1 MKYIIANLILALL
14 PPTRFFA
21 LKAKLLRQLGVDI
34 HPSSKV
40 CGDVRFYG
48 AGKVTIG
55 EGCWIGLGCTF
66 YTSQTGHVLIG
77 DRCDIAP
84 QVAFMCGSHEIGG
97 PERRAGE
104 GKADSIVVGHGCW
117 IGIRTTLLGGARVGA
132 SSIVGAGSLLR
143 PGAYPSDVL
152 IAGTPAQ
159 PKKGL

>member
-1 MKYIIANLILALL
+1 MRYIIVNLILALL

-21 LKAKLLRQLGVDI
+21 FKAKLLRCLGVDI

-48 AGKVTIG
+48 AGRVTIG

-66 YTSQTGHVLIG
+66 YTSKTGHIVIG
-77 DRCDIAP
+77 DCCDIAP

-104 GKADSIVVGHGCW
+104 GIADSIVVGEGCW

-132 SSIVGAGSLLR
+132 SSIVGAGSLLL
-143 PGAYPSDVL
+143 PADYPNDFLV
-152 IAGTPAQ
+152 AGIPAK